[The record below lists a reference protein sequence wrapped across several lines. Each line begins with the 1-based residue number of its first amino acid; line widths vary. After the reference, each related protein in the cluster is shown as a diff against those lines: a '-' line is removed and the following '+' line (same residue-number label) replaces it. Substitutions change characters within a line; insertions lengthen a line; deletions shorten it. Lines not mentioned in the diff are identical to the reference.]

1 MVKQLTVISGKGGTG
16 KTTISSSF
24 ASLAENAVIADCDVD
39 AADMHLILHPEVVET
54 HDFFGLKVADI
65 NKDQCTDCGIC
76 SSVCRF
82 DAIGRD
88 TTGRYPVV
96 DAYKCEGCAVCEYS
110 CPENA
115 IIMLDKKAGEY
126 YCSNTRFGPLVHAKL
141 GIGEEASGKLV
152 SNVRHKALE
161 LAETTAKNLIIID
174 GPPGIGCSVIAAIT
188 GTDMVLV
195 VTEPTRSGIHDLERV
210 IGVAEH
216 FRIPAAVCINK
227 YDINVEI
234 SQDISDY
241 CENRGIDVVGMLP
254 YDKSPVESML
264 AGKSVVEAFDNEL
277 SGRIRSMWCMLSS
290 ELVS

>member
-24 ASLAENAVIADCDVD
+24 AALAENAVIADCDVD
-39 AADMHLILHPEVVET
+39 AADMHLILHPEIVET

-65 NKDQCTDCGIC
+65 NKGQCTGCGIC

-82 DAIGRD
+82 DAIGED
-88 TTGRYPVV
+88 LVV
-96 DAYKCEGCAVCEYS
+96 DTYKCEGCAVCEYS

-115 IIMLDKKAGEY
+115 ISMLDKKAGEY

-152 SNVRHKALE
+152 SCVRQRASE
-161 LAETTAKNLIIID
+161 LAETAAKDLILID
-174 GPPGIGCSVIAAIT
+174 GPPGTGCSVIAAIT
-188 GTDMVLV
+188 GTDLVLV

-234 SQDISDY
+234 SQEISDY
-241 CENRGIDVVGMLP
+241 CENRGVVIVGKLP
-254 YDKSPVESML
+254 YDKSPVGSMIL
-264 AGKSVVEAFDNEL
+264 GKTVVEAFDNDFSQKITSMWSEL
-277 SGRIRSMWCMLSS
+277 SSKLIA
-290 ELVS
+290 